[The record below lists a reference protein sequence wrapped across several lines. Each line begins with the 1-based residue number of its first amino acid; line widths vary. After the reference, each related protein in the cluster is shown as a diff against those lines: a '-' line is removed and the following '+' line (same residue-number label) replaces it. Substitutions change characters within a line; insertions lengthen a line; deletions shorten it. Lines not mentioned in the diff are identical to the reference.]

1 MTYMHA
7 IIKKSPEPGVSIE
20 RVEVPTPGRREVLVK
35 IEKASICGTDL
46 HIWEWDHW
54 AQKRIKNL
62 PLIIGH
68 EFAGVVID
76 KGDEVVKVDIGDH
89 VSGETHIVD
98 ETCYQCRT
106 GKMHICENLRILGVD
121 VNGAFAEYIVI
132 PELNAWVNDKKLDPK
147 IASIQE
153 PLGNAVHTIFPRDD
167 IEPIAGKSVLV
178 TGCGPIGLM
187 SIAVLR
193 TIGARKIIASEV
205 SDFRLKYAEK
215 MGADIIINPLNED
228 LEKIVMEETK
238 GKGVDILLE
247 MSGAEAALRSGL
259 KVVTP
264 GGRVSLLGIYNKEIA
279 IDWNELV
286 TFKGI
291 RIYGITGR
299 RMFQTWYQV
308 KGLLEIKEFRNKIKT
323 LITHELKMRD
333 INKGMEFLRSKE
345 AIKIVL
351 DPVF

>member
-7 IIKKSPEPGVSIE
+7 IIKKSPKPGVSIE
-20 RVEVPTPGRREVLVK
+20 KVEVPAPRRREVLVK
-35 IEKASICGTDL
+35 IEKAAICGTDL

-76 KGDEVVKVDIGDH
+76 KGDDVVKVDIGDH

-106 GKMHICENLRILGVD
+106 GRMHICENLRILGVD

-132 PELNAWVNDKKLDPK
+132 PELNAWVNDKSLDPR

-215 MGADIIINPLNED
+215 MGADIVINPLNEN
-228 LEKIVMEETK
+228 LEKIIMEETK
-238 GKGVDILLE
+238 GRGVDILLE
-247 MSGAEAALRSGL
+247 MSGAEAALKSGL

-279 IDWNELV
+279 IDWNEFV

-323 LITHELKMRD
+323 LITHELKMKD
-333 INKGMEFLRSKE
+333 INKGMELLRSKE
-345 AIKIVL
+345 AVKIIL